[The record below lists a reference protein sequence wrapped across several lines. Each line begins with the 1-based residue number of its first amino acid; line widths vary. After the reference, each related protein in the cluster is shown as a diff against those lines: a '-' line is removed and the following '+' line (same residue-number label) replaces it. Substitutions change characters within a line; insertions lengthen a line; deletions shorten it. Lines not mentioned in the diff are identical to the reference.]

1 MMGQADAYNDDGSP
15 VEQSRRT
22 FMVNAVVAL
31 GAVTGIGIAI
41 PVLSSL
47 APAAGTA
54 VANWTPLNTEELNA
68 IEASATRPVRID
80 FVMSYKD
87 GYSPEDNRK
96 LNVWGIRIDDATMRA
111 KRPDLFAGRGKLPY
125 PVVNMGFT
133 VFSPICPHLGCRYD
147 WNPDISR
154 LRCKCHG
161 SEFGNA
167 GEHLA
172 GPAQR
177 GLDPLPLRFKG
188 GLAEVTWIHYNG
200 NKPSRIVM
208 SYAPA

>member
-1 MMGQADAYNDDGSP
+1 MGQADAYQDEGTP
-15 VEQSRRT
+15 TEQSRRT

-41 PVLSSL
+41 PVLTSL
-47 APAAGTA
+47 APTA
-54 VANWTPLNTEELNA
+54 DALAANWSPLNIEELKR
-68 IEASATRPVRID
+68 IEASTTRPVEID
-80 FVMSYKD
+80 FVLAHKD
-87 GYSPEDNRK
+87 GYEPEESK
-96 LNVWGIRIDDATMRA
+96 PLKVWGIRIDDATMRA
-111 KRPDLFAGRGKLPY
+111 KRPDLFAGPGKLPY
-125 PVVNMGFT
+125 QVVNMGFT

-188 GLAEVTWIHYNG
+188 GIAEVTWIHYDG
-200 NKPSRIVM
+200 NAPSRIVM